1 MISRETQ
8 ALMEAA
14 VDAILVIEHRGRIT
28 ALNDATRRMFGYE
41 ADELLG
47 KNVSVL
53 MPEPD
58 RSAHQGYMERYEA
71 TGQARVIGVGRA
83 VVAARKD
90 GSLFPAHLS
99 VGRIADSVP
108 PRFVGIVRDISAEQ
122 ETRAMQE
129 RLTHVAHLATMG
141 EMATVMA
148 HEINQPLTAL
158 MAYANA
164 CDRYLGEAVPDRAE
178 ISAALREMEIEATR
192 AAEIVRRMRRLVRAD
207 ANDRRPTDVIALLD
221 ELTMLIEADARAHEV
236 RVTIGAAPALPL
248 ANINATQI
256 QRVVLNFVRNAF
268 EALADTPTALREVEL
283 KSRLTD
289 EGDIEISVTDNGP
302 GVAAA
307 AVERLFEPFYT
318 TKRTGTGLGLAMSRT
333 IVESHRGTIGARPAA
348 PRGTTFYVRLPAIN
362 GDAS

>member
-1 MISRETQ
+1 
-8 ALMEAA
+8 
-14 VDAILVIEHRGRIT
+14 
-28 ALNDATRRMFGYE
+28 
-41 ADELLG
+41 
-47 KNVSVL
+47 

-71 TGQARVIGVGRA
+71 TGKARVIGIGRE

-90 GSLFPAHLS
+90 GSLFPVHLS
-99 VGRIADSVP
+99 VGRIAGSLP

-158 MAYANA
+158 LAYAQA
-164 CDRYLGEAVPDRAE
+164 CDRYLAMPEPDRAE
-178 ISAALREMEIEATR
+178 ISAVFREMESEAMR

-207 ANDRRPTDVIALLD
+207 ADGRRPTNITALIE

-236 RVTIGAAPALPL
+236 HVSIGTVPTLPL

-256 QRVVLNFVRNAF
+256 QRVVLNVVRNAF
-268 EALADTPTALREVEL
+268 EALADTPAGTREVEL
-283 KSRLTD
+283 ASRLTD
-289 EGDIEISVTDNGP
+289 DGDIEITVTDNGP
-302 GVAAA
+302 GVERAAA
-307 AVERLFEPFYT
+307 ERLFEPFFT

-333 IVESHRGTIGARPAA
+333 IVESHRGTIGVRAAA
-348 PRGTTFYVRLPAIN
+348 PRGTTFFVRLPVMPVLN
-362 GDAS
+362 GDAL